1 MQELSAFFRQLRVLI
16 ARNFQLIFNN
26 KLVLASLL
34 LQAPLMV
41 GVIAL
46 VGDPDCFTSNLI
58 DVGSRTVLF
67 ILAAVSSFMGLLNS
81 YREICKEREI
91 IFREASVG
99 VSLGATVLAK
109 MVTLA
114 LISLVQA
121 AILTAGFV
129 RVIHVP
135 QNDLLLDTDFELYIT
150 VLLIL
155 LSSASMGLLVSA
167 AFKNSESAIL
177 FVLVLIIAQVVFS
190 GALFPVSGAM
200 TAIGYLV
207 TCRWG
212 DGGVWR
218 LHRPQQPAGLAQCR
232 AGQPHVQRHGAKPYT
247 LLADARPAQR
257 RLPHRRLACAQN
269 RICAAERM
277 RFFKA
282 KQPRPYRQG
291 LLCSRQFVSCL
302 RQ

>member
-1 MQELSAFFRQLRVLI
+1 MQQITRFFRQLWVLTG
-16 ARNFQLIFNN
+16 RNFQLIWNN
-26 KLVLASLL
+26 KLVLASLI

-41 GVIAL
+41 GVIFL

-67 ILAAVSSFMGLLNS
+67 ILAAVASFMGLLNS

-99 VSLGATVLAK
+99 ISLGATVLAK
-109 MVTLA
+109 AVTLFLVA
-114 LISLVQA
+114 AVQA
-121 AILTAGFV
+121 AILTFGFV

-135 QNDLLLDTDFELYIT
+135 QNDLLFDTDWEIYLT

-155 LSSASMGLLVSA
+155 VASAAMGLLVSA
-167 AFKNSESAIL
+167 SFKSSESAIL

-207 TCRWG
+207 VCRWG
-212 DGGVWR
+212 MGALGASTDLNSRLVW
-218 LHRPQQPAGLAQCR
+218 LNVGLDS
-232 AGQPHVQRHGAKPYT
+232 PMY
-247 LLADARPAQR
+247 DATVPNLVHSWQM
-257 RLPHRRLACAQN
+257 L
-269 RICAAERM
+269 
-277 RFFKA
+277 
-282 KQPRPYRQG
+282 G
-291 LLCSRQFVSCL
+291 LLTVVCL
-302 RQ
+302 VAAWLVLKAGFARRKG

>member
-1 MQELSAFFRQLRVLI
+1 MQQINRFFRQLWVLTG
-16 ARNFQLIFNN
+16 RNFQLIWNN
-26 KLVLASLL
+26 KLVLASLI

-41 GVIAL
+41 GVIFL

-67 ILAAVSSFMGLLNS
+67 ILAAVASFMGLLNS

-99 VSLGATVLAK
+99 ISLGATVLAK
-109 MVTLA
+109 AVTLFLVA
-114 LISLVQA
+114 AVQA
-121 AILTAGFV
+121 AILTFGFV

-135 QNDLLLDTDFELYIT
+135 QNDLLFDTDWEIYLT

-155 LSSASMGLLVSA
+155 IASAAMGLLVSA
-167 AFKNSESAIL
+167 SFKSSESAIL

-212 DGGVWR
+212 MGAFGASTDLNSRLVW
-218 LHRPQQPAGLAQCR
+218 LNVGLDSPMYNATVPNLIHCWQM
-232 AGQPHVQRHGAKPYT
+232 
-247 LLADARPAQR
+247 L
-257 RLPHRRLACAQN
+257 
-269 RICAAERM
+269 
-277 RFFKA
+277 
-282 KQPRPYRQG
+282 G
-291 LLCSRQFVSCL
+291 LLSVVCL
-302 RQ
+302 IAAWLVLKIGFARRKG

>member
-1 MQELSAFFRQLRVLI
+1 MQQINRFFRQLWVLTG
-16 ARNFQLIFNN
+16 RNFQLIWNN
-26 KLVLASLL
+26 KLVLASLI

-41 GVIAL
+41 GVIFL

-67 ILAAVSSFMGLLNS
+67 ILAAVASFMGLLNS

-99 VSLGATVLAK
+99 ISLGATVLAK
-109 MVTLA
+109 AVTLFLVA
-114 LISLVQA
+114 AVQA
-121 AILTAGFV
+121 AILTFGFV

-135 QNDLLLDTDFELYIT
+135 QNDLLFDTDWEIYLT

-155 LSSASMGLLVSA
+155 VASAAMGLLVSA
-167 AFKNSESAIL
+167 SFKSSESAIL

-207 TCRWG
+207 VCRWG
-212 DGGVWR
+212 MGALRASTDLNSRLVW
-218 LHRPQQPAGLAQCR
+218 LNVGLDS
-232 AGQPHVQRHGAKPYT
+232 PMY
-247 LLADARPAQR
+247 DATVPNLVHSWQM
-257 RLPHRRLACAQN
+257 L
-269 RICAAERM
+269 
-277 RFFKA
+277 
-282 KQPRPYRQG
+282 G
-291 LLCSRQFVSCL
+291 LLTVVCL
-302 RQ
+302 VAAWLVLKAGFARRKG

>member
-1 MQELSAFFRQLRVLI
+1 MQQVSRFFRQLLVLTG
-16 ARNFQLIFNN
+16 RNFQLIWNN
-26 KLVLASLL
+26 KLVLASLI

-41 GVIAL
+41 GVIFL

-67 ILAAVSSFMGLLNS
+67 ILAAVASFMGLLNS

-99 VSLGATVLAK
+99 ISLGATVLAK
-109 MVTLA
+109 AVTLFLVA
-114 LISLVQA
+114 AVQA
-121 AILTAGFV
+121 AILTFGFV

-135 QNDLLLDTDFELYIT
+135 QNDLLFDTDWEIYLT

-155 LSSASMGLLVSA
+155 VASAAMGLLVSA
-167 AFKNSESAIL
+167 SFKSSESAIL

-207 TCRWG
+207 VCRWG
-212 DGGVWR
+212 MGALGASTDLNSRLVW
-218 LHRPQQPAGLAQCR
+218 LNVGLDS
-232 AGQPHVQRHGAKPYT
+232 PMY
-247 LLADARPAQR
+247 DAAVPNLVHSWQM
-257 RLPHRRLACAQN
+257 L
-269 RICAAERM
+269 
-277 RFFKA
+277 
-282 KQPRPYRQG
+282 G
-291 LLCSRQFVSCL
+291 LLTVVCL
-302 RQ
+302 VAAWLVLKAGFARRKG

>member
-1 MQELSAFFRQLRVLI
+1 MQQINRFFRQLWVLTG
-16 ARNFQLIFNN
+16 RNFQLIWNN
-26 KLVLASLL
+26 KLVLASLI

-41 GVIAL
+41 GVIFL

-67 ILAAVSSFMGLLNS
+67 ILAAVASFMGLLNS

-99 VSLGATVLAK
+99 ISLGATVLAK
-109 MVTLA
+109 AVTLVLVA
-114 LISLVQA
+114 AVQA
-121 AILTAGFV
+121 AILTFGFV

-135 QNDLLLDTDFELYIT
+135 QNDLLFDTDWEIYLT

-155 LSSASMGLLVSA
+155 VASAAMGLLVSA
-167 AFKNSESAIL
+167 SFKSSESAIL

-207 TCRWG
+207 VCRWG
-212 DGGVWR
+212 MGALGASTDLNSRLVW
-218 LHRPQQPAGLAQCR
+218 LNVGLDS
-232 AGQPHVQRHGAKPYT
+232 PMY
-247 LLADARPAQR
+247 DAAVPNLVHSWQM
-257 RLPHRRLACAQN
+257 L
-269 RICAAERM
+269 
-277 RFFKA
+277 
-282 KQPRPYRQG
+282 G
-291 LLCSRQFVSCL
+291 LLTVVCL
-302 RQ
+302 VAAWLVLKAGFARRKG

>member
-1 MQELSAFFRQLRVLI
+1 MQQINRFFRQLWVLTG
-16 ARNFQLIFNN
+16 RNFQLIWNN
-26 KLVLASLL
+26 KLVLASLI

-41 GVIAL
+41 GVIFL

-67 ILAAVSSFMGLLNS
+67 ILAAVASFMGLLNS

-99 VSLGATVLAK
+99 ISLGATVLAK
-109 MVTLA
+109 AVTLFLVA
-114 LISLVQA
+114 AVQA
-121 AILTAGFV
+121 AILTFGFV

-135 QNDLLLDTDFELYIT
+135 QNDLLFDTDWEIYLT

-155 LSSASMGLLVSA
+155 VASAAMGLLVSA
-167 AFKNSESAIL
+167 SFKSSESAIL

-207 TCRWG
+207 VCRWG
-212 DGGVWR
+212 MGALGASTDLNSRLVW
-218 LHRPQQPAGLAQCR
+218 LNVGLDS
-232 AGQPHVQRHGAKPYT
+232 PMY
-247 LLADARPAQR
+247 DATVPNLVHSWQM
-257 RLPHRRLACAQN
+257 L
-269 RICAAERM
+269 
-277 RFFKA
+277 
-282 KQPRPYRQG
+282 G
-291 LLCSRQFVSCL
+291 LLTIVCL
-302 RQ
+302 VAAWLVLKAGFARRKG

>member
-1 MQELSAFFRQLRVLI
+1 MQQINRFFRQLWVLTG
-16 ARNFQLIFNN
+16 RNFQLIWNN
-26 KLVLASLL
+26 KLVLASLI

-41 GVIAL
+41 GVIFL

-67 ILAAVSSFMGLLNS
+67 ILAAVASFMGLLNS

-99 VSLGATVLAK
+99 ISLGATVLAK
-109 MVTLA
+109 AVTLF
-114 LISLVQA
+114 LVAAAQA
-121 AILTAGFV
+121 AILTFGFV

-135 QNDLLLDTDFELYIT
+135 KNDLLFDTDWEIYLT

-155 LSSASMGLLVSA
+155 VASAAMGLLVSA
-167 AFKNSESAIL
+167 SFKSSESAIL

-207 TCRWG
+207 VCRWG
-212 DGGVWR
+212 MGALGASTDLNSRLVW
-218 LHRPQQPAGLAQCR
+218 LNVGLDS
-232 AGQPHVQRHGAKPYT
+232 PMY
-247 LLADARPAQR
+247 DAAVPNLVHSWQM
-257 RLPHRRLACAQN
+257 L
-269 RICAAERM
+269 
-277 RFFKA
+277 
-282 KQPRPYRQG
+282 G
-291 LLCSRQFVSCL
+291 LLTVVCL
-302 RQ
+302 VAAWLVLKAGFARRKG

>member
-1 MQELSAFFRQLRVLI
+1 MQQINRFFRQLWVLTG
-16 ARNFQLIFNN
+16 RNFQLIWNN
-26 KLVLASLL
+26 KLVLASLI

-41 GVIAL
+41 GVIFL

-67 ILAAVSSFMGLLNS
+67 ILAAVASFMGLLNS

-99 VSLGATVLAK
+99 ISLGATVLAK
-109 MVTLA
+109 AVTLFLVA
-114 LISLVQA
+114 AVQA
-121 AILTAGFV
+121 AILTFGFV

-135 QNDLLLDTDFELYIT
+135 QNDLLFDTDWEIYLT

-155 LSSASMGLLVSA
+155 VASAAMGLLVSA
-167 AFKNSESAIL
+167 SFKSSESAIL

-207 TCRWG
+207 VCRWG
-212 DGGVWR
+212 MGALGASTDLNSRLVW
-218 LHRPQQPAGLAQCR
+218 LNVGLDS
-232 AGQPHVQRHGAKPYT
+232 PMY
-247 LLADARPAQR
+247 DATVPNLVHSWQM
-257 RLPHRRLACAQN
+257 L
-269 RICAAERM
+269 
-277 RFFKA
+277 
-282 KQPRPYRQG
+282 G
-291 LLCSRQFVSCL
+291 LLTVVCL
-302 RQ
+302 VAAWLVLKAGFARRKG

>member
-1 MQELSAFFRQLRVLI
+1 MQQINRFFRQLWVLTG
-16 ARNFQLIFNN
+16 RNFQLIWNN
-26 KLVLASLL
+26 KLVLASLI

-41 GVIAL
+41 GVIFL

-67 ILAAVSSFMGLLNS
+67 ILAAVASFMGLLNS

-99 VSLGATVLAK
+99 ISLGATVLAK
-109 MVTLA
+109 AVTLF
-114 LISLVQA
+114 LVAAAQA
-121 AILTAGFV
+121 AILTFGFV

-135 QNDLLLDTDFELYIT
+135 QNDLLFDTDWEIYLT

-155 LSSASMGLLVSA
+155 VASAAMGLLVSA
-167 AFKNSESAIL
+167 SFKSSESAIL

-207 TCRWG
+207 VCRWG
-212 DGGVWR
+212 MGALGASTDLNSRLVW
-218 LHRPQQPAGLAQCR
+218 LNVGLDS
-232 AGQPHVQRHGAKPYT
+232 PMY
-247 LLADARPAQR
+247 DAAVPNLVHSWQM
-257 RLPHRRLACAQN
+257 L
-269 RICAAERM
+269 
-277 RFFKA
+277 
-282 KQPRPYRQG
+282 G
-291 LLCSRQFVSCL
+291 LLTVVCL
-302 RQ
+302 VAAWLVLKAGFARRKG

>member
-1 MQELSAFFRQLRVLI
+1 MQQINRFFRQLWVLTG
-16 ARNFQLIFNN
+16 RNFQLIWNN
-26 KLVLASLL
+26 KLVLASLI

-41 GVIAL
+41 GVIFL

-67 ILAAVSSFMGLLNS
+67 ILASVASFMGLLNS

-99 VSLGATVLAK
+99 ISLGATVLAK
-109 MVTLA
+109 AVTLFLVA
-114 LISLVQA
+114 AVQA
-121 AILTAGFV
+121 AILTFGFV

-135 QNDLLLDTDFELYIT
+135 QNDLLFDTDWEIYLT

-155 LSSASMGLLVSA
+155 VASAAMGLLVSA
-167 AFKNSESAIL
+167 SFKSSESAIL

-207 TCRWG
+207 VCRWG
-212 DGGVWR
+212 MGALGASTDLNSRLVW
-218 LHRPQQPAGLAQCR
+218 LNVGLDS
-232 AGQPHVQRHGAKPYT
+232 PMY
-247 LLADARPAQR
+247 DATVPNLVHSWQM
-257 RLPHRRLACAQN
+257 L
-269 RICAAERM
+269 
-277 RFFKA
+277 
-282 KQPRPYRQG
+282 G
-291 LLCSRQFVSCL
+291 LLTVVCL
-302 RQ
+302 VAAWLVLKAGFARRKG

>member
-1 MQELSAFFRQLRVLI
+1 MQQINRFFRQLWVLTG
-16 ARNFQLIFNN
+16 RNFQLIWNN
-26 KLVLASLL
+26 KLVLASLI

-41 GVIAL
+41 GVIFL

-67 ILAAVSSFMGLLNS
+67 ILAAVASFMGLLNS

-99 VSLGATVLAK
+99 ISLGATVLAK
-109 MVTLA
+109 AVTLFLVA
-114 LISLVQA
+114 AVQA
-121 AILTAGFV
+121 AILTFGFV

-135 QNDLLLDTDFELYIT
+135 QNDLLFDTDWEIYLT

-155 LSSASMGLLVSA
+155 VASAAMGLLVSA
-167 AFKNSESAIL
+167 SFKSSESAIL

-207 TCRWG
+207 VCRWG
-212 DGGVWR
+212 MGALGASTDLNSRLVW
-218 LHRPQQPAGLAQCR
+218 LNVGLDSPMYDAAVPNLVHSWQMLVLLTVVCLVAAWLVLKAGF
-232 AGQPHVQRHGAKPYT
+232 
-247 LLADARPAQR
+247 ARR
-257 RLPHRRLACAQN
+257 
-269 RICAAERM
+269 
-277 RFFKA
+277 K
-282 KQPRPYRQG
+282 G
-291 LLCSRQFVSCL
+291 
-302 RQ
+302 

>member
-1 MQELSAFFRQLRVLI
+1 MQQINRFFRQLWVL
-16 ARNFQLIFNN
+16 AGRNVQLIWNN
-26 KLVLASLL
+26 KLVLASLI

-41 GVIAL
+41 GVIFL

-67 ILAAVSSFMGLLNS
+67 ILAAVASFMGLLNS

-99 VSLGATVLAK
+99 ISLGATVLAK
-109 MVTLA
+109 AVTLFLVA
-114 LISLVQA
+114 AVQA
-121 AILTAGFV
+121 AILTFGFV

-135 QNDLLLDTDFELYIT
+135 QNDLLFDTDWEIYLT

-155 LSSASMGLLVSA
+155 VASAAMGLLVSA
-167 AFKNSESAIL
+167 SFKSSESAIL

-207 TCRWG
+207 VCRWG
-212 DGGVWR
+212 MGALGASTDLNSRLVW
-218 LHRPQQPAGLAQCR
+218 LNVGLDS
-232 AGQPHVQRHGAKPYT
+232 PMY
-247 LLADARPAQR
+247 DAAVPNLVHSWQM
-257 RLPHRRLACAQN
+257 L
-269 RICAAERM
+269 
-277 RFFKA
+277 
-282 KQPRPYRQG
+282 G
-291 LLCSRQFVSCL
+291 LLTVVCL
-302 RQ
+302 VAAWLVLKAGFARRKG

>member
-1 MQELSAFFRQLRVLI
+1 MQQINRFFRQLWVLTG
-16 ARNFQLIFNN
+16 RNFQLIWNN
-26 KLVLASLL
+26 KLVLASLI

-41 GVIAL
+41 GVIFL

-67 ILAAVSSFMGLLNS
+67 ILAAVASFMGLLNS

-99 VSLGATVLAK
+99 ISLGDTVLAK
-109 MVTLA
+109 AVTLFLVA
-114 LISLVQA
+114 AVQA
-121 AILTAGFV
+121 AILTFGFV

-135 QNDLLLDTDFELYIT
+135 QNDLLFDTDWEIYLT

-155 LSSASMGLLVSA
+155 IASAAMGLLVSA
-167 AFKNSESAIL
+167 SFKSSESAIL

-207 TCRWG
+207 VCRWG
-212 DGGVWR
+212 MGALGASTDLNSRLVW
-218 LHRPQQPAGLAQCR
+218 LNVGLDS
-232 AGQPHVQRHGAKPYT
+232 PMY
-247 LLADARPAQR
+247 DATVPNLVHSWQM
-257 RLPHRRLACAQN
+257 L
-269 RICAAERM
+269 
-277 RFFKA
+277 
-282 KQPRPYRQG
+282 G
-291 LLCSRQFVSCL
+291 LLTVVCL
-302 RQ
+302 VAAWLVLKAGFARRKG

>member
-1 MQELSAFFRQLRVLI
+1 MQQINRFFRQLWVLTG
-16 ARNFQLIFNN
+16 RNFQLIWNN
-26 KLVLASLL
+26 KLVLASLI

-41 GVIAL
+41 GVIFL

-67 ILAAVSSFMGLLNS
+67 ILAAVASFMGLLNS

-99 VSLGATVLAK
+99 ISLGATVLAK
-109 MVTLA
+109 AVTLFLVA
-114 LISLVQA
+114 AVQA
-121 AILTAGFV
+121 AILTFGFV

-135 QNDLLLDTDFELYIT
+135 QNDLLFDTDWEIYLT

-155 LSSASMGLLVSA
+155 VASAAMGLLVSA
-167 AFKNSESAIL
+167 SFKSSESAIL

-207 TCRWG
+207 VCRWG
-212 DGGVWR
+212 MGALGASTDLNSRLVW
-218 LHRPQQPAGLAQCR
+218 LNVGLDS
-232 AGQPHVQRHGAKPYT
+232 PMY
-247 LLADARPAQR
+247 DATVPNLIHSWQM
-257 RLPHRRLACAQN
+257 L
-269 RICAAERM
+269 
-277 RFFKA
+277 
-282 KQPRPYRQG
+282 G
-291 LLCSRQFVSCL
+291 LLTVVCL
-302 RQ
+302 VAAWLVLKAGFARRKG

>member
-1 MQELSAFFRQLRVLI
+1 MQQINRFFRQLWVLTG
-16 ARNFQLIFNN
+16 RNFQLIWNN
-26 KLVLASLL
+26 KLVLASLI

-41 GVIAL
+41 GVIFL

-67 ILAAVSSFMGLLNS
+67 ILAAVASFMGLLNS

-99 VSLGATVLAK
+99 ISLGATVLAK
-109 MVTLA
+109 AVTLFLVA
-114 LISLVQA
+114 AVQA
-121 AILTAGFV
+121 AILTFGFV

-135 QNDLLLDTDFELYIT
+135 QNDLLFDTDWEIYLT

-155 LSSASMGLLVSA
+155 IASAAMGLLVSA
-167 AFKNSESAIL
+167 SFKSSESAIL

-207 TCRWG
+207 VCRWG
-212 DGGVWR
+212 MGALGASTDLNSRLVW
-218 LHRPQQPAGLAQCR
+218 LNVGLDS
-232 AGQPHVQRHGAKPYT
+232 PMY
-247 LLADARPAQR
+247 DATVPNLVHSWQM
-257 RLPHRRLACAQN
+257 L
-269 RICAAERM
+269 
-277 RFFKA
+277 
-282 KQPRPYRQG
+282 G
-291 LLCSRQFVSCL
+291 LLTVVCL
-302 RQ
+302 VAGWLVLKAGFARRKG

>member
-1 MQELSAFFRQLRVLI
+1 MQQINRFFRQLWVLTG
-16 ARNFQLIFNN
+16 RNFQLIWNN
-26 KLVLASLL
+26 KLVLASLI

-41 GVIAL
+41 GVIFL

-67 ILAAVSSFMGLLNS
+67 ILAAVASFMGLLTS

-99 VSLGATVLAK
+99 ISLGATVLAK
-109 MVTLA
+109 AVTLFLVA
-114 LISLVQA
+114 AVQA
-121 AILTAGFV
+121 AILTFGFV

-135 QNDLLLDTDFELYIT
+135 QNDLLFDTDWEIYLT

-155 LSSASMGLLVSA
+155 IASAAMGLLVSA
-167 AFKNSESAIL
+167 SFKSSESAIL

-207 TCRWG
+207 VCRWG
-212 DGGVWR
+212 MGALGASTDLNSRLVW
-218 LHRPQQPAGLAQCR
+218 LNVGLDS
-232 AGQPHVQRHGAKPYT
+232 PMY
-247 LLADARPAQR
+247 DAAVPNLVHSWQM
-257 RLPHRRLACAQN
+257 L
-269 RICAAERM
+269 
-277 RFFKA
+277 
-282 KQPRPYRQG
+282 G
-291 LLCSRQFVSCL
+291 LLTVVCL
-302 RQ
+302 VAGWLVLKAGFARRKG

>member
-1 MQELSAFFRQLRVLI
+1 MQQINRFFRQLWVLTG
-16 ARNFQLIFNN
+16 RNFQLIWNN
-26 KLVLASLL
+26 KLVLASLI

-41 GVIAL
+41 GVIFL

-67 ILAAVSSFMGLLNS
+67 ILAAVASFMGLLNS

-99 VSLGATVLAK
+99 ISLGATVLAK
-109 MVTLA
+109 AATLFLVA
-114 LISLVQA
+114 AVQA
-121 AILTAGFV
+121 AILTFGFV

-135 QNDLLLDTDFELYIT
+135 QNDLLFDTDWEIYLT

-155 LSSASMGLLVSA
+155 VASAAMGLLVSA
-167 AFKNSESAIL
+167 SFKSSESAIL

-207 TCRWG
+207 VCRWG
-212 DGGVWR
+212 MGALGASTDLNSRLVW
-218 LHRPQQPAGLAQCR
+218 LNVGLDS
-232 AGQPHVQRHGAKPYT
+232 PMY
-247 LLADARPAQR
+247 DAAVPNLVHSWQM
-257 RLPHRRLACAQN
+257 L
-269 RICAAERM
+269 
-277 RFFKA
+277 
-282 KQPRPYRQG
+282 G
-291 LLCSRQFVSCL
+291 LLTVVCL
-302 RQ
+302 VAAWLVLKAGFARRKG

>member
-1 MQELSAFFRQLRVLI
+1 MQQINRFFRQLWVLTG
-16 ARNFQLIFNN
+16 RNFQLIWNN
-26 KLVLASLL
+26 KLVLASLI

-41 GVIAL
+41 GVIFL

-67 ILAAVSSFMGLLNS
+67 ILAAVASFMGLLNS

-99 VSLGATVLAK
+99 ISLGATVLAK
-109 MVTLA
+109 AVTLFLVA
-114 LISLVQA
+114 AVQA
-121 AILTAGFV
+121 AILTFGFV

-135 QNDLLLDTDFELYIT
+135 QNDLLFDTDWEIYLT

-155 LSSASMGLLVSA
+155 IASAAMGLLVSA
-167 AFKNSESAIL
+167 SFKSSESAIL

-207 TCRWG
+207 VCRWG
-212 DGGVWR
+212 MGALGASTDLNSRLVW
-218 LHRPQQPAGLAQCR
+218 LNVGLDS
-232 AGQPHVQRHGAKPYT
+232 PMY
-247 LLADARPAQR
+247 DATVPNLVHSWQM
-257 RLPHRRLACAQN
+257 L
-269 RICAAERM
+269 
-277 RFFKA
+277 
-282 KQPRPYRQG
+282 G
-291 LLCSRQFVSCL
+291 LLTVVCL
-302 RQ
+302 VAAWLVLKAGFARRKG

>member
-1 MQELSAFFRQLRVLI
+1 MLI

-212 DGGVWR
+212 MGAFGASTDLNSRLVW
-218 LHRPQQPAGLAQCR
+218 LNVGLDSPMYNATVPNLIHCWQM
-232 AGQPHVQRHGAKPYT
+232 
-247 LLADARPAQR
+247 L
-257 RLPHRRLACAQN
+257 
-269 RICAAERM
+269 
-277 RFFKA
+277 
-282 KQPRPYRQG
+282 G
-291 LLCSRQFVSCL
+291 LLSVVCL
-302 RQ
+302 IAAWLVLKIGFARRKG

>member
-1 MQELSAFFRQLRVLI
+1 MQQINRFFRQLWVLTG
-16 ARNFQLIFNN
+16 RNFQLIWNN
-26 KLVLASLL
+26 KLVLASLI

-41 GVIAL
+41 GVIFL

-67 ILAAVSSFMGLLNS
+67 ILAAVASFMGLLNS

-99 VSLGATVLAK
+99 ISLGATVLAK
-109 MVTLA
+109 AVTLFLVA
-114 LISLVQA
+114 AVQA
-121 AILTAGFV
+121 AILTFGFV

-135 QNDLLLDTDFELYIT
+135 KNDLLFDTDWEIYLT

-155 LSSASMGLLVSA
+155 VASAAMGLLVSA
-167 AFKNSESAIL
+167 SFKSSESAIL

-207 TCRWG
+207 VCRWG
-212 DGGVWR
+212 MGALGASTDLNSRLVW
-218 LHRPQQPAGLAQCR
+218 LNVGLDS
-232 AGQPHVQRHGAKPYT
+232 PMY
-247 LLADARPAQR
+247 DATVPNLVHSWQM
-257 RLPHRRLACAQN
+257 L
-269 RICAAERM
+269 
-277 RFFKA
+277 
-282 KQPRPYRQG
+282 G
-291 LLCSRQFVSCL
+291 LLTVVCL
-302 RQ
+302 VAAWLVLKAGFARRKG

>member
-1 MQELSAFFRQLRVLI
+1 MQQINRFFRQLWVLTG
-16 ARNFQLIFNN
+16 RNFQLIWNN
-26 KLVLASLL
+26 KLVLASLI

-41 GVIAL
+41 GVIFL

-67 ILAAVSSFMGLLNS
+67 ILAAVASFMGLLNS

-99 VSLGATVLAK
+99 ISLGATVLAK
-109 MVTLA
+109 AVTLF
-114 LISLVQA
+114 LVAAAQA
-121 AILTAGFV
+121 AILTFGFV

-135 QNDLLLDTDFELYIT
+135 KNDLLFDTDWEIYLT

-155 LSSASMGLLVSA
+155 IASAAMGLLVSA
-167 AFKNSESAIL
+167 SFKSSESAIL

-207 TCRWG
+207 VCRWG
-212 DGGVWR
+212 MGALGASTDLNSRLVW
-218 LHRPQQPAGLAQCR
+218 LNVGLDS
-232 AGQPHVQRHGAKPYT
+232 PMY
-247 LLADARPAQR
+247 DAAVPNLVHSWQM
-257 RLPHRRLACAQN
+257 L
-269 RICAAERM
+269 
-277 RFFKA
+277 
-282 KQPRPYRQG
+282 G
-291 LLCSRQFVSCL
+291 LLTVVCL
-302 RQ
+302 VAAWLVLKAGFARRKG

>member
-1 MQELSAFFRQLRVLI
+1 MQQINRFFRQLWVLTG
-16 ARNFQLIFNN
+16 RNFQLIWNN
-26 KLVLASLL
+26 KLVLASLI

-41 GVIAL
+41 GVIFL

-67 ILAAVSSFMGLLNS
+67 ILAAVASFMGLLNS

-99 VSLGATVLAK
+99 ISLGATVLAK
-109 MVTLA
+109 AVTLFLVA
-114 LISLVQA
+114 AVQA
-121 AILTAGFV
+121 AILTFGFV

-135 QNDLLLDTDFELYIT
+135 KNDLLFDTDWEIYLT

-155 LSSASMGLLVSA
+155 IASAAMGLLVSA
-167 AFKNSESAIL
+167 SFKSSESAIL

-207 TCRWG
+207 VCRWG
-212 DGGVWR
+212 MGALGASTDLNSRLVW
-218 LHRPQQPAGLAQCR
+218 LNVGLDS
-232 AGQPHVQRHGAKPYT
+232 PMY
-247 LLADARPAQR
+247 DAAVPNLVHSWQM
-257 RLPHRRLACAQN
+257 L
-269 RICAAERM
+269 
-277 RFFKA
+277 
-282 KQPRPYRQG
+282 G
-291 LLCSRQFVSCL
+291 LLTVVCL
-302 RQ
+302 VAAWLVLKAGFARRKG

>member
-1 MQELSAFFRQLRVLI
+1 MQQINRFFRQLWVLTG
-16 ARNFQLIFNN
+16 RNFQLIWNN
-26 KLVLASLL
+26 KLVLASLI

-41 GVIAL
+41 GVIFL

-67 ILAAVSSFMGLLNS
+67 ILAEVASFMGLLNS

-99 VSLGATVLAK
+99 ISLGATVLAK
-109 MVTLA
+109 AVTLFLVA
-114 LISLVQA
+114 AVQA
-121 AILTAGFV
+121 AILTFGFV

-135 QNDLLLDTDFELYIT
+135 KNDLLFDTDWEIYLT

-155 LSSASMGLLVSA
+155 VASAAMGLLVSA
-167 AFKNSESAIL
+167 SFKSSESAIL

-207 TCRWG
+207 VCRWG
-212 DGGVWR
+212 MGALGASTDLNSRLVW
-218 LHRPQQPAGLAQCR
+218 LNVGLDS
-232 AGQPHVQRHGAKPYT
+232 PMY
-247 LLADARPAQR
+247 DAAVPNLVHSWQM
-257 RLPHRRLACAQN
+257 L
-269 RICAAERM
+269 
-277 RFFKA
+277 
-282 KQPRPYRQG
+282 G
-291 LLCSRQFVSCL
+291 LLTVVCL
-302 RQ
+302 VAAWLVLKAGFARRKG

>member
-1 MQELSAFFRQLRVLI
+1 MQQITRFFRQLWVLTG
-16 ARNFQLIFNN
+16 RNFQLIWNN
-26 KLVLASLL
+26 KLVLASLI

-41 GVIAL
+41 GVIFL

-67 ILAAVSSFMGLLNS
+67 ILAAVASFMGLLNS

-99 VSLGATVLAK
+99 ISLGATVLAK
-109 MVTLA
+109 AVTLFLVA
-114 LISLVQA
+114 AVQA
-121 AILTAGFV
+121 AILTFGFV

-135 QNDLLLDTDFELYIT
+135 QNDLLFDTDWEIYLT

-155 LSSASMGLLVSA
+155 VASAAMGLLVSA
-167 AFKNSESAIL
+167 SFKSSESAIL

-212 DGGVWR
+212 MGAFGASTDLNSRLVW
-218 LHRPQQPAGLAQCR
+218 LNVGLDSPMYNATVPNLIHCWQM
-232 AGQPHVQRHGAKPYT
+232 
-247 LLADARPAQR
+247 L
-257 RLPHRRLACAQN
+257 
-269 RICAAERM
+269 
-277 RFFKA
+277 
-282 KQPRPYRQG
+282 G
-291 LLCSRQFVSCL
+291 LLSVVCL
-302 RQ
+302 IAAWLVLKIGFARRKG

>member
-1 MQELSAFFRQLRVLI
+1 MQQINRFFRQLWVLTG
-16 ARNFQLIFNN
+16 RNFQLIWNN
-26 KLVLASLL
+26 KLVLASLI

-41 GVIAL
+41 GVIFL

-67 ILAAVSSFMGLLNS
+67 ILAAVASFMGLLNS

-99 VSLGATVLAK
+99 ISLGATVLAK
-109 MVTLA
+109 AVTLFLVA
-114 LISLVQA
+114 AVQA
-121 AILTAGFV
+121 AILTFGFV

-135 QNDLLLDTDFELYIT
+135 KNDLLFDTDWEIYLT

-155 LSSASMGLLVSA
+155 IASAAMGLLVSA
-167 AFKNSESAIL
+167 SFKSSESAIL

-207 TCRWG
+207 VCRWG
-212 DGGVWR
+212 MGALGASTDLNSRLVW
-218 LHRPQQPAGLAQCR
+218 LNVGLDS
-232 AGQPHVQRHGAKPYT
+232 PMY
-247 LLADARPAQR
+247 DATVPNLVHSWQM
-257 RLPHRRLACAQN
+257 L
-269 RICAAERM
+269 
-277 RFFKA
+277 
-282 KQPRPYRQG
+282 G
-291 LLCSRQFVSCL
+291 LLTVVCL
-302 RQ
+302 VAAWLVLKAGFARRKG

>member
-1 MQELSAFFRQLRVLI
+1 MQQINRFFRQLWVLTG
-16 ARNFQLIFNN
+16 RNFQLIWNN
-26 KLVLASLL
+26 KLVLASLI

-41 GVIAL
+41 GVIFL

-67 ILAAVSSFMGLLNS
+67 ILAAVASFMGLLNS

-99 VSLGATVLAK
+99 ISLGATVLAK
-109 MVTLA
+109 AVTLFLVA
-114 LISLVQA
+114 AVQA
-121 AILTAGFV
+121 SILTFGFV

-135 QNDLLLDTDFELYIT
+135 QNDLLFDTDWEIYLT

-155 LSSASMGLLVSA
+155 IASAAMGLLVSA
-167 AFKNSESAIL
+167 SFKSSESAIL

-207 TCRWG
+207 VCRWG
-212 DGGVWR
+212 MGALGASTDLNSRLVW
-218 LHRPQQPAGLAQCR
+218 LNVGLDS
-232 AGQPHVQRHGAKPYT
+232 PMY
-247 LLADARPAQR
+247 DATVPNLVHSWQM
-257 RLPHRRLACAQN
+257 L
-269 RICAAERM
+269 
-277 RFFKA
+277 
-282 KQPRPYRQG
+282 G
-291 LLCSRQFVSCL
+291 LLTVVCL
-302 RQ
+302 VAAWLVLKAGFARRKG

>member
-1 MQELSAFFRQLRVLI
+1 MQQINRFFRQLWVLTG
-16 ARNFQLIFNN
+16 RNFQLIWNN
-26 KLVLASLL
+26 KLVLASLI

-41 GVIAL
+41 GVIFL

-67 ILAAVSSFMGLLNS
+67 ILAAVASFMGLLNS

-99 VSLGATVLAK
+99 ISLGATVLAK
-109 MVTLA
+109 AGTLFLVA
-114 LISLVQA
+114 AVQA
-121 AILTAGFV
+121 AILTFGFV

-135 QNDLLLDTDFELYIT
+135 KNDLLFDTDWEIYLT

-155 LSSASMGLLVSA
+155 VASVAMGLLVSA
-167 AFKNSESAIL
+167 SFKSSESAIL

-207 TCRWG
+207 VCRWG
-212 DGGVWR
+212 MGALGASTDLNSRLVW
-218 LHRPQQPAGLAQCR
+218 LNVGLDS
-232 AGQPHVQRHGAKPYT
+232 PMY
-247 LLADARPAQR
+247 DAAVPNLVHSWQM
-257 RLPHRRLACAQN
+257 L
-269 RICAAERM
+269 
-277 RFFKA
+277 
-282 KQPRPYRQG
+282 G
-291 LLCSRQFVSCL
+291 LLTVVCL
-302 RQ
+302 VAAWLVLKAGFARRKG

>member
-1 MQELSAFFRQLRVLI
+1 MQQINRFFRQLWVLTG
-16 ARNFQLIFNN
+16 RNFQLIWNN
-26 KLVLASLL
+26 KLVLASLI

-41 GVIAL
+41 GVIFL

-67 ILAAVSSFMGLLNS
+67 ILAAVASFMGLLNS

-99 VSLGATVLAK
+99 ISLGATVLAK
-109 MVTLA
+109 AVTLFLVA
-114 LISLVQA
+114 AVQA
-121 AILTAGFV
+121 AILTFGFV

-135 QNDLLLDTDFELYIT
+135 KNDLLFDTDWEIYLT

-155 LSSASMGLLVSA
+155 VASAAMGLLVSA
-167 AFKNSESAIL
+167 SFKSSESAIL

-207 TCRWG
+207 VCRWG
-212 DGGVWR
+212 MGALGASTDLNSRLVW
-218 LHRPQQPAGLAQCR
+218 LNVGLDS
-232 AGQPHVQRHGAKPYT
+232 PMY
-247 LLADARPAQR
+247 DAAVPNLIHSWQM
-257 RLPHRRLACAQN
+257 L
-269 RICAAERM
+269 
-277 RFFKA
+277 
-282 KQPRPYRQG
+282 G
-291 LLCSRQFVSCL
+291 LLTVVCL
-302 RQ
+302 VAAWLVLKAGFARRKG

>member
-1 MQELSAFFRQLRVLI
+1 MQQINRFFRQLWVLTG
-16 ARNFQLIFNN
+16 RNFQLIWNN
-26 KLVLASLL
+26 KLVLASLI

-41 GVIAL
+41 GVIFL

-67 ILAAVSSFMGLLNS
+67 ILAAVASFMGLLNS

-99 VSLGATVLAK
+99 ISLGATVLAK
-109 MVTLA
+109 AVTLLLVA
-114 LISLVQA
+114 AVQA
-121 AILTAGFV
+121 AILTFGFV

-135 QNDLLLDTDFELYIT
+135 KNDLLFDTDWEIYLT

-155 LSSASMGLLVSA
+155 VASAAMGLLVSA
-167 AFKNSESAIL
+167 SFKSSESAIL

-207 TCRWG
+207 VCRWG
-212 DGGVWR
+212 M
-218 LHRPQQPAGLAQCR
+218 
-232 AGQPHVQRHGAKPYT
+232 GALGAST
-247 LLADARPAQR
+247 DLNS
-257 RLPHRRLACAQN
+257 RLAWLKAGFDGPMYDATVANLLGCWQMMAL
-269 RICAAERM
+269 ISGVCIVAAWLVLQISFDR
-277 RFFKA
+277 
-282 KQPRPYRQG
+282 KQ
-291 LLCSRQFVSCL
+291 S
-302 RQ
+302 